1 MVARYEDLQRQTEA
15 DAQDVIAIR
24 ALLIEVRPYQHIVS
38 KPCINT
44 LYQNLYTN
52 TTTL

>member
-24 ALLIEVRPYQHIVS
+24 SLLLEVI
-38 KPCINT
+38 T
-44 LYQNLYTN
+44 LIAPILKSLLDLV
-52 TTTL
+52 TTV